1 MVDETT
7 LRGNSYHVM
16 NAITFPYTDF
26 SSSALIAIFKL
37 ADLLGV
43 TPTRACEIY
52 LAEMA
57 KRTSED
63 QSAA

>member
-1 MVDETT
+1 
-7 LRGNSYHVM
+7 M